1 MDDFLKRT
9 PSEGAARHELRKA
22 VRTTLATE
30 SAKVRY
36 TMRANPS
43 DLTDYDFGEGIVD
56 FRERRSRI
64 AYTGNRRDGTSDCP
78 QLIEQVTDRHV
89 TFLRVGGP
97 GAEWIELE
105 LGTPEEIG
113 ASGDAGGFL
122 ELLEAPGTVVC
133 AATDERLDGQP
144 ARRYTLRID
153 APRSS
158 LRERLKTALGAGGPS
173 RFWLEAI
180 VDTEGRVR
188 RISACDHA
196 PNPDG
201 TLPRGA
207 VCTIVEFSEFGI
219 SAPVVVPP
227 TA

>member
-1 MDDFLKRT
+1 MDDFQKT
-9 PSEGAARHELRKA
+9 PSEEAARHELREA

-36 TMRANPS
+36 TMQANPS
-43 DLTDYDFGEGIVD
+43 DLADYDFGEGIVD

-64 AYTGNRRDGTSDCP
+64 AYTGNRRNGTSDCP
-78 QLIEQVTDRHV
+78 QLVEQITDRHL
-89 TFLRVGGP
+89 TYLRVGGP

-122 ELLEAPGTVVC
+122 ELLEAPGTVLCV
-133 AATDERLDGQP
+133 ATDERFDGQP
-144 ARRYTLRID
+144 AQRYTLRID

-158 LRERLKTALGAGGPS
+158 LRERLKSALGARGPS

-180 VDTEGRVR
+180 VDTEARVR

-196 PNPDG
+196 PKQDG

-207 VCTIVEFSEFGI
+207 VCTTVEFSEFGI
-219 SAPVVVPP
+219 PAPVVVPP